1 MIVYII
7 KDKRDENDDVDND
20 EEVEDDENIMD
31 EGEMKWGKDEY
42 VLNQILV

>member
-42 VLNQILV
+42 VLN